1 MWILWTALIL
11 LVLLLVY
18 AWAIHP
24 VMPKRPIPQLQGYD
38 YAHRGYWNTN
48 DPGENNRPENSL
60 AALRAAVE
68 KNYGIELDVH
78 LTKDGHLV
86 VHHDDSLKRLTG
98 VDIHIADSTLAEV
111 RACKLPNGEPIP
123 TYDEVLDVVSGR
135 IPMVVEVKVEKGNHA
150 ELCKAVYERMQRY
163 DGPWCLESFS
173 PRAVQW
179 FRLNAPEIIRGQLA
193 HGLYGYPAK
202 KRTWLFRGLA
212 SLIQNVVGRPD
223 FVAYEHS
230 SDRNLPM
237 ALMRLLKPWL
247 VCWTVHCQGD
257 MDLLVNRY
265 DLQIFEGFIPK
276 H

>member
-1 MWILWTALIL
+1 MLLALIIL
-11 LVLLLVY
+11 F
-18 AWAIHP
+18 AIYVFLIFP
-24 VMPKRPIPQLQGYD
+24 NLPKRDIKHLQGYH
-38 YAHRGYWNTN
+38 YAHRGLWNN
-48 DPGENNRPENSL
+48 QLPENSM
-60 AALRAAVE
+60 AAFRNAVDH
-68 KNYGIELDVH
+68 GFGMELDVH
-78 LTKDGHLV
+78 LTKDDQLV
-86 VHHDDSLKRLTG
+86 IFHDDSLKRMCG
-98 VDIHIADSTLAEV
+98 VDKNLCDCTLAELQQY
-111 RACKLPNGEPIP
+111 RLLGTEETLP
-123 TYDEVLDVVSGR
+123 TFDEFLAMVDGR
-135 IPMVVEVKVEKGNHA
+135 VPLIIEIKPDKRIG
-150 ELCKAVYERMQRY
+150 ELCRLVHARLQEYA
-163 DGPWCLESFS
+163 GPYCIESFH
-173 PRAVQW
+173 PLAVQW
-179 FRLNAPEIIRGQLA
+179 FRKNAPEIIRGQLA

-257 MDLLVNRY
+257 MDLLANRY